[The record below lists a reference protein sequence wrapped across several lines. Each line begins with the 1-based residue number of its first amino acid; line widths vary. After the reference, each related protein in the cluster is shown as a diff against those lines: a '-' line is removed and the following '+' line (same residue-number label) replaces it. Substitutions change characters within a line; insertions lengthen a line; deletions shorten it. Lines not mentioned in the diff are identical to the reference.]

1 MADTNLEVVPEI
13 DLSGDGKVTKRI
25 LKEGDSEEIPQ
36 GKSFV

>member
-36 GKSFV
+36 GKIFI